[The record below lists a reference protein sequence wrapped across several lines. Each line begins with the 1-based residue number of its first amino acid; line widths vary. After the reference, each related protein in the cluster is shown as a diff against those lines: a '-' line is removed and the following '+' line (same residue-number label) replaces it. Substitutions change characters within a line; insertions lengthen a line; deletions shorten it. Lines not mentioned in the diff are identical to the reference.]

1 MNTQETQKHKLKIIS
16 SNRKISMKMH
26 KLKIK
31 VQYCK
36 STQLKRGLKRGYYS
50 ESQMLKKRQHK
61 FKSNVTDNISL
72 SLMSI
77 IQYKKLEKLFLW
89 VQTVQ
94 TYLVKLLRISK
105 GKPLS
110 DITSEVVFAR

>member
-31 VQYCK
+31 Y
-36 STQLKRGLKRGYYS
+36 STANQHSQNEVLRRGYYS

-72 SLMSI
+72 S

-89 VQTVQ
+89 VQTV
-94 TYLVKLLRISK
+94 
-105 GKPLS
+105 
-110 DITSEVVFAR
+110 

>member
-31 VQYCK
+31 IRYSK
-36 STQLKRGLKRGYYS
+36 STWLKWGLRGGYYS
-50 ESQMLKKRQHK
+50 ESQMLKRQHK
-61 FKSNVTDNISL
+61 FKSNVMDNISL

-89 VQTVQ
+89 VQTV
-94 TYLVKLLRISK
+94 
-105 GKPLS
+105 
-110 DITSEVVFAR
+110 